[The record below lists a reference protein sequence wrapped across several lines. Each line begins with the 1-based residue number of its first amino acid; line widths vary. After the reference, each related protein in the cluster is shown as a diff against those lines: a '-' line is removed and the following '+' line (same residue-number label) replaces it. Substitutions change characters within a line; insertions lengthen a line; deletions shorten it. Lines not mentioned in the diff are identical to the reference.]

1 MIERTLG
8 DFKDVYDDSQIRL
21 EHSGIL
27 DTVLSSSSEARHLE
41 HEDKVEVAVELLG
54 HFQGRSIHCPRADWF
69 LRKTYKILDQDLN
82 VW

>member
-8 DFKDVYDDSQIRL
+8 DFKDVYDDSQKRL
-21 EHSGIL
+21 EHTYSII
-27 DTVLSSSSEARHLE
+27 LSSSSEARHLE

-69 LRKTYKILDQDLN
+69 LRKNIKSWFKT
-82 VW
+82 